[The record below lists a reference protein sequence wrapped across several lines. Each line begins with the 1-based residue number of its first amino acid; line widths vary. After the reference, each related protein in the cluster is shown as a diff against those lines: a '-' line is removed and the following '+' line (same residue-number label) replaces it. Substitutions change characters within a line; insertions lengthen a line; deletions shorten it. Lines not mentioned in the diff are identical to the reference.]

1 MDLTWFNNTIQS
13 FKLGLFFLII
23 LVFPMIYR
31 NRHLPHFLRRHGT
44 DVSQVGP
51 LNAALDD
58 ARSHLIGD
66 VEFTLW

>member
-1 MDLTWFNNTIQS
+1 
-13 FKLGLFFLII
+13 
-23 LVFPMIYR
+23 MIYR

-58 ARSHLIGD
+58 ARSHLIGASIVD
-66 VEFTLW
+66 TLLPSIHPWVKLLISQCETLPMK

>member
-1 MDLTWFNNTIQS
+1 
-13 FKLGLFFLII
+13 
-23 LVFPMIYR
+23 MIYR